1 MTERVTI
8 IEAKDRFKKGGE
20 GADKETKA
28 PAFSEDA
35 IALTFTELH
44 GADLR
49 YVSPWGKWLIWDGQ
63 RWAFD
68 STVAVFDLA
77 RAVCRE
83 EAARCKKKTDGQKIA
98 NAKTRAAIESLARA
112 DRRHAAT
119 IDQWDADPWLLNTP
133 SGAVDLRT
141 GDIRPHKREDY
152 CTKVTAVSPGGDCPR
167 WLEFLK
173 RIADGDDELCDFLRR
188 VVGYGL
194 TGLTREHALF
204 FAYGTGANGKSVFL
218 NTMAGALGDYHT
230 TAPMETFI
238 ASHTD
243 RHPTELA
250 GLRGARLVTA
260 TEVEEG
266 RRWAEAK
273 IKALTGGDPISAR
286 FMRQDF
292 FEFVPQFK
300 LLVAGNHK
308 PQLRNV
314 DEAIRRRLHLIPF
327 TVTIPPDE
335 RDEQLSEKLKQEW
348 PGILAWAIEGAAE
361 WGMMGLRPPEV
372 VRAATEE
379 YLEAEDALVRWIE
392 DCCNEGPHFAGIT
405 ADLFRSWREW
415 CETTGEYAGSRKRF
429 GQSLE
434 SHGFEHARIG
444 AIGSRGFRGIGLK
457 AQDFRPEEVRDKA
470 EELPYKGV

>member
-8 IEAKDRFKKGGE
+8 IEAKDRFKKGGQ
-20 GADKETKA
+20 GGDKETKA

-35 IALTFTELH
+35 IALKFTERY
-44 GADLR
+44 GDDLR
-49 YVSPWGKWLIWDGQ
+49 YVAPWGKWLIWDGA

-83 EAARCKKKTDGQKIA
+83 EAARYKKKTDGQKIA
-98 NAKTRAAIESLARA
+98 SAKTRAAIESLVRA

-119 IDQWDADPWLLNTP
+119 IDQWDRDPWLLNTP
-133 SGAVDLRT
+133 SGTVDLRT
-141 GDIRPHKREDY
+141 GDIRPHRREDY
-152 CTKVTAVSPGGDCPR
+152 CTKVTAISPGGDCLR

-173 RIADGDDELCDFLRR
+173 QITGGDDELQEFLKR
-188 VVGYGL
+188 VAGYGL

-218 NTMAGALGDYHT
+218 NTLAGALGDYHK

-266 RRWAEAK
+266 RRWAESK

-292 FEFVPQFK
+292 FEFIPQFK
-300 LLVAGNHK
+300 LLIAGNHK
-308 PQLRNV
+308 PRLRNV

-327 TVTIPPDE
+327 NVTIPPDE
-335 RDEQLSEKLKQEW
+335 RDDRLAEKLKEEW

-372 VRAATEE
+372 VRVATEE

-392 DCCNEGPHFAGIT
+392 DRCNEGPHFAGT
-405 ADLFRSWREW
+405 VAELFKSWKEW
-415 CETTGEYAGSRKRF
+415 CEATGEFAGTQRRF
-429 GQSLE
+429 GQNLE
-434 SHGFEHARIG
+434 SHGFERARIG
-444 AIGSRGFRGIGLK
+444 ARSNHGFRGIGPK
-457 AQDFRPEEVRDKA
+457 AQNFRPEEVRDQA
-470 EELPYKGV
+470 EELPYKGE